1 MALEYDVD
9 KSMQRLIKIVL
20 IFGLMCSA
28 PASAEGW
35 WLFAI
40 PPVFKSLKQW
50 YDSPSKPES
59 NQSGIPDSFGSRT
72 PPSDLSGRPIVPLE
86 KRELAPNSR
95 GVPESRDQSES
106 VISDVNQEFARRKA
120 LREAANAQR
129 DTAKAQEAKPEG
141 ERSLQCLREARFDT
155 TSSSYQECVAN
166 IK

>member
-9 KSMQRLIKIVL
+9 KSMRRLIKILL

-40 PPVFKSLKQW
+40 PPIIKSLKQW

-59 NQSGIPDSFGSRT
+59 NQLGIPDSFGSRF
-72 PPSDLSGRPIVPLE
+72 PPSDLSARPIVPLE

-95 GVPESRDQSES
+95 GVPETRGQSS
-106 VISDVNQEFARRKA
+106 SAILGAHQWLADPKA
-120 LREAANAQR
+120 LREAA
-129 DTAKAQEAKPEG
+129 KAQEVKPEG
-141 ERSLQCLREARFDT
+141 ESSLQCLREARFDT
-155 TSSSYQECVAN
+155 TSSSYQQCVAH

>member
-9 KSMQRLIKIVL
+9 KSMRRLIKIVL

-59 NQSGIPDSFGSRT
+59 NRLGAPDSFVPIN
-72 PPSDLSGRPIVPLE
+72 PPSDLSGQLAVPIE
-86 KRELAPNSR
+86 KKQVAPNSR
-95 GVPESRDQSES
+95 GVPDSTDQSGS
-106 VISDVNQEFARRKA
+106 VILDVNQQFARRKA
-120 LREAANAQR
+120 LREAA
-129 DTAKAQEAKPEG
+129 KAQEIKPEG
-141 ERSLQCLREARFDT
+141 ESSLQCLREAGFDT
-155 TSSSYQECVAN
+155 TSSSYQLCVKN